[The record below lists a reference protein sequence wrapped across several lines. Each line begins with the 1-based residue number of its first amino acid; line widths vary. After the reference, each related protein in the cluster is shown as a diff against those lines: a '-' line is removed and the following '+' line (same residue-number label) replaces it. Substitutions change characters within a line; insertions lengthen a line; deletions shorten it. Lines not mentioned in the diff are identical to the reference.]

1 MKNPRSWVP
10 VIVLTVIA
18 LGCCSAVA
26 DPKNG
31 LSSKINPA
39 LMALHAEHAAH
50 AARQSAL
57 PFVSR
62 DSWVG
67 VRGDR
72 VVIDAVADGD
82 PVALKAA
89 LSALGSKGASAGA
102 TPAQ

>member
-1 MKNPRSWVP
+1 MKSSRSRIP
-10 VIVLTVIA
+10 AIVLAVIA
-18 LGCCSAVA
+18 LACCSAVA
-26 DPKNG
+26 GPKNG
-31 LSSKINPA
+31 SKINSA

-50 AARQSAL
+50 AARQSAS

-67 VRGDR
+67 AQGDR

-89 LSALGSKGASAGA
+89 LSALGMQHIALFGRMISG
-102 TPAQ
+102 